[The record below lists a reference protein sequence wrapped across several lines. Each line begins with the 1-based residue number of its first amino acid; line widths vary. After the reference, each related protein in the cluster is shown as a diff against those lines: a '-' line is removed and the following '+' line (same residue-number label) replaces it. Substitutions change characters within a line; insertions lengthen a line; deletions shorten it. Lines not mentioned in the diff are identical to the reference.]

1 MKKKYE
7 NTEDFL
13 GGIIEQKFS
22 KIILPYLHKIPF
34 MSPNLLTT
42 IRNFIVLYIYYSIM
56 IKKYYS
62 NQGLLI
68 IIVGILD
75 ILDGV
80 YARTYNMTTSF
91 GDKYDHISDLLSQFI
106 FIYILYK
113 TLKNKKYILFPLL
126 FMIFSAL
133 VSMCN
138 EKLNNTIRKKEV
150 LRDSLRFAENICPY
164 NTENDIIRFLRKYRY
179 FGYGT
184 YYVVLALIFAKLP
197 LI

>member
-1 MKKKYE
+1 MKKKYA
-7 NTEDFL
+7 NTNDFL
-13 GGIIEQKFS
+13 GGIIQKKFS

-34 MSPNLLTT
+34 MSPNILTT
-42 IRNFIVLYIYYSIM
+42 IRNFIVFYIYYSIM

-75 ILDGV
+75 ILDGD
-80 YARTYNMTTSF
+80 YARAYNMTTSF
-91 GDKYDHISDLLSQFI
+91 GDKYDHVSDLVSTAVFL
-106 FIYILYK
+106 YILYK

-126 FMIFSAL
+126 FMIFSVL
-133 VSMCN
+133 VTMCN
-138 EKLNNTIRKKEV
+138 EKLNNKIRKKKI
-150 LRDSLRFAENICPY
+150 LRDSLQFVENICPY

-184 YYVVLALIFAKLP
+184 YYVVLSLIFAKLP

>member
-1 MKKKYE
+1 MKKKIV

-13 GGIIEQKFS
+13 GGIIERDFS
-22 KIILPYLHKIPF
+22 KVILPYLHKIPF

-42 IRNFIVLYIYYSIM
+42 IRNFIVFYIYYSIM

-68 IIVGILD
+68 IMVGILD

-80 YARTYNMTTSF
+80 YARTYKMTSSF
-91 GDKYDHISDLLSQFI
+91 GDKYDHISDLLSTSI
-106 FIYILYK
+106 FFYILYK

-126 FMIFSAL
+126 FMIFSIL
-133 VSMCN
+133 VTMCN
-138 EKLNNTIRKKEV
+138 EKLNNKIRKKEI
-150 LRDSLRFAENICPY
+150 LRDSIRFAENVCPY
-164 NTENDIIRFLRKYRY
+164 NTEDDIINFLRKYRY

-184 YYVVLALIFAKLP
+184 YYVVLSLIFAKLP
-197 LI
+197 FI